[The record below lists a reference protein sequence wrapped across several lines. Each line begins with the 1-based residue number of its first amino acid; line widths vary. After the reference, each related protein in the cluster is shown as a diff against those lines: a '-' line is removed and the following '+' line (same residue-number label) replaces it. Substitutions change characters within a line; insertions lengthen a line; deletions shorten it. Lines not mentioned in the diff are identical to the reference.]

1 MEGNTIAVLPHH
13 CRVTQGVLVTE
24 AVIVPA
30 LEANKIS
37 APVNMMKET
46 DWIPEQISSGSTDCH
61 PVIQS
66 SKRNIICSQT
76 AYILSHAPSRD
87 LNPIEFLLIN
97 NNTTS

>member
-1 MEGNTIAVLPHH
+1 
-13 CRVTQGVLVTE
+13 VTE

-30 LEANKIS
+30 LEANNIP
-37 APVNMMKET
+37 APVNMVKEMEMDSRPT
-46 DWIPEQISSGSTDCH
+46 LVAQI
-61 PVIQS
+61 VIQS
-66 SKRNIICSQT
+66 FRRNIICSQT